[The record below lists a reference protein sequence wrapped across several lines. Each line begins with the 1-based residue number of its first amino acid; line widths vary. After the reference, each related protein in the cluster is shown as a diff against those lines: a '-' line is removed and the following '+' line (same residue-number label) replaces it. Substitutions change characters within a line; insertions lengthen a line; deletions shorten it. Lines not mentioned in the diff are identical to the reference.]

1 MPTPAAVRLGASMV
15 LAVSLL
21 AGCASKDSTG
31 PATIGAASQLALTT
45 SAAGAASGA
54 AFTTQP
60 VVAIRDASS
69 NTVTSANST
78 VVTMT
83 VSAGGSMVGTAT
95 ATASSGVA
103 TFSTVGI
110 TGTVGTAYTLTFAS
124 GSLTAATQSITPT
137 IGAASQLVLTTSAAT
152 AITGGAFG
160 TQPVVAIRDAGNNTR
175 TADHSTVVTM
185 TVSAGGSVVGTATAT
200 ASSGVATFSTVG
212 ITGTSGTAYTLTYA
226 SGSLTSATQSITPTS
241 ASGAVTGLAVAT
253 VAAATVAGTAY
264 ASSTKLHV
272 TWSAPTTGTAPTRY
286 DVSWT
291 DQGTSARQTT
301 SVTATNVS
309 LTDLKSQ
316 TTYKVEVT
324 ACTTTACASGTPPFV
339 STETPI
345 EVWHLQGTGNT
356 VAGLT
361 KIVSDGNVKL
371 HVMRYGTDAPGG
383 LAGKLQLYYG
393 PMPSHPP
400 RLIVGT
406 ISAAAVQATTST
418 WLSFTS
424 LDNSS
429 GLISPAVAATL
440 VKEVATGMAVPLSA
454 SLGSK
459 VRLFFEAIG
468 ADGKTRILYV
478 DSQDGY
484 VGVDFNSGAP
494 TTCSTTTEYTS
505 GGACAPTVVIG
516 VEGDATNSNPRI
528 SNARQFKL
536 GYPTLTDWR
545 WDGTAGTFMVFT
557 IDAIAGC
564 ATGFANHGYA
574 VWSGT
579 AWTVQYVSTG
589 GCPKLFNSAQ
599 AMYPVHLGGV
609 RYKAYYGN
617 PSDITGKGTGL
628 LPFLGPKM
636 LIYADGALTGT
647 ATRVDFED
655 WEGVSAGRR
664 VTFLWP
670 DGSTLNATANGY
682 IDDFSIMAPTANL
695 AWQVYYVAITDGV
708 VQPFTSAALLINP

>member
-1 MPTPAAVRLGASMV
+1 MA

-21 AGCASKDSTG
+21 AGCSSKDSTA
-31 PATIGAASQLALTT
+31 P
-45 SAAGAASGA
+45 
-54 AFTTQP
+54 
-60 VVAIRDASS
+60 ASS
-69 NTVTSANST
+69 
-78 VVTMT
+78 
-83 VSAGGSMVGTAT
+83 
-95 ATASSGVA
+95 
-103 TFSTVGI
+103 
-110 TGTVGTAYTLTFAS
+110 
-124 GSLTAATQSITPT
+124 TP
-137 IGAASQLVLTTSAAT
+137 
-152 AITGGAFG
+152 
-160 TQPVVAIRDAGNNTR
+160 
-175 TADHSTVVTM
+175 
-185 TVSAGGSVVGTATAT
+185 
-200 ASSGVATFSTVG
+200 
-212 ITGTSGTAYTLTYA
+212 
-226 SGSLTSATQSITPTS
+226 
-241 ASGAVTGLAVAT
+241 GAVTGLAAAT

-264 ASSTKLHV
+264 SSSTKLNV

-291 DQGTSARQTT
+291 DQGTSAKQTT

-309 LTDLKSQ
+309 LTDLKSK

-324 ACTTTACASGTPPFV
+324 ACTTTACASGTPPSV

-361 KIVSDGNVKL
+361 RIVSDGNVML

-393 PMPSHPP
+393 PMAANPK
-400 RLIVGT
+400 RLTVGT
-406 ISAAAVQATTST
+406 TSAAAVQATTST

-424 LDNSS
+424 LANSS
-429 GLISPAVAATL
+429 GLISPVGAATL
-440 VKEVATGMAVPLSA
+440 VSQVATGMAVPLSA

-459 VRLFFEAIG
+459 VRLFFEARG
-468 ADGKTRILYV
+468 ADGKTRIMYL

-484 VGVDFNSGAP
+484 VGVDFNPGALA
-494 TTCSTTTEYTS
+494 TCSTTAEYTS

-516 VEGDATNSNPRI
+516 VEGDATSGNPRI
-528 SNARQFKL
+528 SNARQFKI

-545 WDGTAGTFMVFT
+545 WDGAAGTFMVFT
-557 IDAIAGC
+557 TDAIAGC
-564 ATGFANHGYA
+564 ATAFANHGYA

-589 GCPKLFNSAQ
+589 GCPKLFPSAQ

-617 PSDITGKGTGL
+617 PSDVTGKGTGS

-636 LIYADGALTGT
+636 LIYADGALTGSP
-647 ATRVDFED
+647 TRVDFED
-655 WEGVSAGRR
+655 WEGVSAGRK

-682 IDDFSIMAPTANL
+682 IDDFSIVAPTANL

-708 VQPFTSAALLINP
+708 VAPFTSAALLINP